1 MATLGHFIKDF
12 TEKILTR
19 SNLRIFQI
27 IERVRMFSELLNLT
41 ERAATVKDSQSQLA
55 RSKPMRVDH
64 TRYLLL
70 EQRSSDRTF
79 NLEIMITAEQRLF

>member
-27 IERVRMFSELLNLT
+27 IERVRMFQRIAKHDRASSNC
-41 ERAATVKDSQSQLA
+41 ERLSISVGKKKANA
-55 RSKPMRVDH
+55 VDH
-64 TRYLLL
+64 TLYLLF
-70 EQRSSDRTF
+70 EQPKEFPREF
-79 NLEIMITAEQRLF
+79 